1 MRRSPAGVPRTDAPE
16 YPRGDRRE
24 PPASTPDRREVRMNI
39 GRPER
44 IIQVE
49 PIALPVPEVLPEP
62 QPDPDPERV
71 EPSR

>member
-1 MRRSPAGVPRTDAPE
+1 
-16 YPRGDRRE
+16 
-24 PPASTPDRREVRMNI
+24 MNI

-44 IIQVE
+44 VIQIE
-49 PIALPVPEVLPEP
+49 PIELPVPEVLPEP

>member
-1 MRRSPAGVPRTDAPE
+1 
-16 YPRGDRRE
+16 
-24 PPASTPDRREVRMNI
+24 MNI